1 MILQLFFIHFS
12 GVHYFKFIIRDAW
25 RILQSFISIIAI
37 FLIIKNVSG
46 KRLWLSYFLQSIF
59 ILLYSALVGYVVKT
73 KQSFDYSIIADNFNE
88 IFYFESL
95 SVIFNGLDTTPLWI
109 AFFGIIVIIF
119 FQIKKKTDIGYSYFL
134 PKRTL
139 ILLAGLYLLL
149 AADFVI
155 QFDETVNLF
164 RSIYYHYR
172 PTTNNI
178 DFESIKTEYPF
189 LIEEPN
195 RSASAVKQ
203 PHIFLIMIESF
214 NAGVINKR
222 TSDGKEYLPFFN
234 ELMSKG
240 RYIERFYGNSIQT
253 AKGHF
258 ASLFSM
264 VPLYKGKV
272 FREYADN
279 NFVGLADCLSQTGYY
294 NTFINGQYSSRFDNV
309 EYMMLNHGFDA
320 YLPGK
325 DLIPKSDTEA
335 WGTWGIV
342 DAELYRSVFKYL
354 DNSSNKNSPQFVTI
368 TPTFHHV
375 PFSIPKEKRALYKNP
390 SALEKRYANSVRFV
404 DNGLKVFFEELD
416 KRPEFE
422 NSLIIITGDHAYP
435 IGEHGIIF
443 NEVGYFEQSFRTP
456 CLIIWKNHITALI
469 DSTNTFSQIDI
480 APTILNAINAMPQSH
495 HFQGQNMLSENP
507 KDKLIYLVQP
517 YNGTILACIDYPHKY
532 IKRIRTNEEWLFNL
546 ENDPGEKHNLI
557 HQKEYFAIIE
567 KLRDSINYIFINQY
581 LIENNRVF
589 PKSTEYN
596 ISK

>member
-1 MILQLFFIHFS
+1 MKNITTKINKLLGPFGFLLLILMILQLIFVHFS
-12 GVHYFKFIIRDAW
+12 GVHYFKFIIRDVW
-25 RILQSFISIIAI
+25 RILQSFISVIAI
-37 FLIIKNVSG
+37 FLIIKNISG
-46 KRLWLSYFLQSIF
+46 KSLWFSYLLQSLF

-73 KQSFDYSIIADNFNE
+73 KQSFEYSIIADNFNE

-95 SVIFNGLDTTPLWI
+95 SVIFNGLDTTPIWFALI
-109 AFFGIIVIIF
+109 GIIVIIF
-119 FQIKKKTDIGYSYFL
+119 FQIKKKADTSYSYFL
-134 PKRTL
+134 PKKML
-139 ILLAGLYLLL
+139 ILLAGLYLLF
-149 AADFVI
+149 ASDFVI
-155 QFDETVNLF
+155 QYDETVNLF

-203 PHIFLIMIESF
+203 PHVFLIMIESF

-222 TSDGKEYLPFFN
+222 NIDGKEYTPFFN
-234 ELMSKG
+234 ELMSSG
-240 RYIERFYGNSIQT
+240 RYIEHFYGNSIQT

-309 EYMMLNHGFDA
+309 EYMMLNHGFDT

-325 DLIPKSDTEA
+325 DLIPKSETDA

-342 DAELYRSVFKYL
+342 DAELYRSIFKYL
-354 DNSSNKNSPQFVTI
+354 DNSSNKDSPQFITI

-375 PFSIPKEKRALYKNP
+375 PFSIPKEKRELYKNP
-390 SALEKRYANSVRFV
+390 SAMEKRYANSVRFV

-435 IGEHGIIF
+435 IGDHGIIF
-443 NEVGYFEQSFRTP
+443 NEVGYYEQSFRTP
-456 CLIIWKNHITALI
+456 CLIIWKNHIIPQI

-517 YNGTILACIDYPHKY
+517 YNGTILACID
-532 IKRIRTNEEWLFNL
+532 NSS
-546 ENDPGEKHNLI
+546 
-557 HQKEYFAIIE
+557 KE
-567 KLRDSINYIFINQY
+567 IFC
-581 LIENNRVF
+581 NN
-589 PKSTEYN
+589 
-596 ISK
+596 

>member
-1 MILQLFFIHFS
+1 M
-12 GVHYFKFIIRDAW
+12 
-25 RILQSFISIIAI
+25 
-37 FLIIKNVSG
+37 
-46 KRLWLSYFLQSIF
+46 
-59 ILLYSALVGYVVKT
+59 VKT
-73 KQSFDYSIIADNFNE
+73 KQSFDYSIIVDNFNE

-95 SVIFNGLDTTPLWI
+95 SVIFNGFDTTPLWI
-109 AFFGIIVIIF
+109 ALSGIIVIIF
-119 FQIKKKTDIGYSYFL
+119 FQIKKKTDISHSYFL
-134 PKRTL
+134 PKKTL
-139 ILLAGLYLLL
+139 LLLTGLYLLL
-149 AADFVI
+149 AFDFVI

-164 RSIYYHYR
+164 RSFYYHYR

-189 LIEEPN
+189 LTEEPN
-195 RSASAVKQ
+195 RSASAAEQ

-214 NAGVINKR
+214 NAGVINKQ
-222 TSDGKEYLPFFN
+222 TFDGKEYTPFFN
-234 ELMSKG
+234 KLMNKG
-240 RYIERFYGNSIQT
+240 RYVERFYGNSIQT

-258 ASLFSM
+258 ASLFSL

-279 NFVGLADCLSQTGYY
+279 NFVGLADCLSQTGYH

-309 EYMMLNHGFDA
+309 EYMMLNHGFDV

-325 DLIPKSDTEA
+325 DLIPKSDTDA

-354 DNSSNKNSPQFVTI
+354 DNSSNKNSPQFITI

-375 PFSIPKEKRALYKNP
+375 PFSIPKEKRELYINP
-390 SALEKRYANSVRFV
+390 SSMEERYANSVRFV
-404 DNGLKVFFEELD
+404 DNGLKVFFQELD

-435 IGEHGIIF
+435 TGDHGIIF
-443 NEVGYFEQSFRTP
+443 NEVGYYEQSFRIP
-456 CLIIWKNHITALI
+456 FLLIWKNQFAPLI
-469 DSTNTFSQIDI
+469 DSTNNFSQIDI
-480 APTILNAINAMPQSH
+480 APTILHAVNAMPQSH

-507 KDKLIYLVQP
+507 KDNIIYLVQP

-557 HQKEYFAIIE
+557 HQKKYTSTIK
-567 KLRDSINYIFINQY
+567 KLRDLINYIFVNQY
-581 LIENNRVF
+581 LIENNRIF
-589 PKSTEYN
+589 PKSHEYN
-596 ISK
+596 NSK